1 MLRLIREPVAAP
13 DASLPEIAVRADRHD
28 AARRRWRVVA
38 EDGAEFGFE
47 LERPLRHGA
56 VVAQTPAARYVLR
69 QHAEPVL
76 IVSLELPPSAAAGL
90 GWAFG
95 NMHLEASSE
104 PGRLIVADCP
114 AARQL
119 LGRLGLPFA
128 CELLVFRPGHFARG
142 LQSPHELG
150 PSHRH

>member
-1 MLRLIREPVAAP
+1 MLRFVREPVADP

-38 EDGAEFGFE
+38 EDGVEFGFE
-47 LERPLRHGA
+47 LARPLRHGA
-56 VVAQTPAARYVLR
+56 VVAQTVAARYVLR

-76 IVSLELPPSAAAGL
+76 IVPLDLPSSAAAGL

-104 PGRLIVADCP
+104 PGRLIVADSP
-114 AARQL
+114 AARLL
-119 LGRLGLPFA
+119 LGRLGMPFVA
-128 CELLVFRPGHFARG
+128 ELLVFRSGHFARG
-142 LQSPHELG
+142 LLSPHELG